1 MIPPAVVESGNRF
14 GVRVV
19 RVYGSSEVPFS
30 TSTALDAYS
39 SDDGVA
45 LPGVDVAI
53 GDSGELLVSGPHQ
66 FHGYPDPAHND
77 ESFEGDRVRTGDLAE
92 LLTDHRIRITGRLK
106 EIVIQG
112 QAEDLAGRDRPGGNR
127 TR

>member
-1 MIPPAVVESGNRF
+1 MIPPAVVESANRF
-14 GVRVV
+14 GAGWSAW
-19 RVYGSSEVPFS
+19 YGSSEVPFS
-30 TSTALDAYS
+30 TSTALDAYPATTAS
-39 SDDGVA
+39 R
-45 LPGVDVAI
+45 PGVDVAI

-66 FHGYPDPAHND
+66 FHGYLDPAHND

-106 EIVIQG
+106 EIVIRKG
-112 QAEDLAGRDRPGGNR
+112 QEDLAGRDRPGGNR